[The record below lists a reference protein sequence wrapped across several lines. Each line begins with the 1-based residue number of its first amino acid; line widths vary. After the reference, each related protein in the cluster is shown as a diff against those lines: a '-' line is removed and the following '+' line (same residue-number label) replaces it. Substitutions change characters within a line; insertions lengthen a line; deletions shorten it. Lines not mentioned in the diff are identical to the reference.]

1 MKFTSSSEEL
11 KLYCDELIKYSDY
24 VAIDTEFIRVNTYYP
39 KLCLLQLAFKKQKIK
54 KILIIDVF
62 EKKIEFQPFIN
73 LLKNKKIIKVFHAGR
88 QDCEIFLNLFNLL
101 PENIFDTQ
109 VGAMV
114 CGIGDQESY
123 ESLVFNFLKIRIDK
137 SFQFTDWSKRPL
149 TKLQIDYASNDVNYL
164 CDIYEHQK
172 KLLDKLNRNE
182 WIIEENNK
190 LTKRETYN
198 HNLISIYKKIKI
210 NKNTKN
216 KDLIFDL
223 IDFREKIAKKFNI
236 PRNHV
241 IRDSKLVNFVKQL
254 PKNFDDIKEIS
265 LFSKNEFNDLYNK
278 KVFTMIKNFPL
289 KTTQIDNLVPKAINE
304 KLMDIIILLKIL
316 LKIKS
321 AKYAVPTRLI
331 ASNQDLED
339 LILEKNNNI
348 PALKGWR
355 WDVFGKDA
363 IKLRNGEIAIYRSK
377 KGLELLDINQ

>member
-11 KLYCDELIKYSDY
+11 KLFCGELIQYSDY
-24 VAIDTEFIRVNTYYP
+24 VAIDTEFVRINTYYP

-62 EKKIEFQPFIN
+62 EKKIEFKPFIN
-73 LLKNKKIIKVFHAGR
+73 LLKNNKITKVFHAGR

-101 PENIFDTQ
+101 PKNIFDTQ
-109 VGAMV
+109 IGAMV

-123 ESLVFNFLKIRIDK
+123 ESLVFYFLKIKLDK

-149 TKLQIDYASNDVNYL
+149 SKLQIDYASNDVNYL
-164 CDIYEHQK
+164 CDVYEHQK
-172 KLLDKLNRNE
+172 KLLDKLNRYE
-182 WIIEENNK
+182 WTTEENNK
-190 LTKRETYN
+190 LSQKETYN
-198 HNLISIYKKIKI
+198 YNLSSIFKKIKV
-210 NKNTKN
+210 NKSTKN

-223 IDFREKIAKKFNI
+223 IDFREKIAKKLNI

-241 IRDSKLVNFVKQL
+241 IKDSKLVNFVKQL
-254 PKNFDDIKEIS
+254 PENFDEIEEIS
-265 LFSKNEFNDLYNK
+265 LFSKNEFNDLYYK
-278 KVFTMIKNFPL
+278 KVFTIIKNFTL
-289 KTTQIDNLVPKAINE
+289 KIEKIDNSVPKAINE
-304 KLMDIIILLKIL
+304 KLIDIINLLKIL
-316 LKIKS
+316 LKMKS

-339 LILEKNNNI
+339 LILEKSNNI

-355 WDVFGKDA
+355 WDVFGEDA

-377 KGLELLDINQ
+377 KGLELMNIT